1 MRSWVSLAACA
12 TVASAWPTAQFASG
26 NQASFVLS
34 DVEDRGEGSSQV
46 KAGEFAPKKLH
57 GQFLHITDIH
67 PDPWYVGDGTE
78 SSSCHRLKPKKEKG
92 RGSYWGHAQFE
103 KCDSPDTLV
112 NLTMQW
118 LADEWADKVDFVI
131 WTGDS
136 ARHDSD
142 RQLPRTAKEIFNLN
156 RRTVAQMEKVFT
168 SRGVPLV
175 PSLAHNIMYPGPNEV
190 TQEYRDIW
198 KSMIPFPAYQVFQ
211 RGAYFSVELIPDNLA
226 AISLN
231 TLYWYD
237 SNKAVDGC
245 PLKGED
251 PGRLELDWLEVVQL
265 NMFRKRKM
273 QVWMTGHVPPT
284 LGNYYPECYR
294 GYAQLA
300 LRFQDTIVGHLFG
313 HMNVDH
319 FFWLDVHELHA
330 LSTSSLWS
338 RLTSSFF
345 KKHTSLSKEL
355 LKDFKS
361 LPPKKKSEGDGDD
374 VEPIDY
380 DDYVVVNVAPSV
392 VPTYQPSVRVFS
404 YNVTNWGI
412 GTNSTVAVE
421 DGEDEDADDE
431 DDDGDDEDDVL
442 ENIHHGNVR
451 DKDEDEIERA
461 MERKHGHRHSPDVTD
476 CTKKKNRDKKKCLL
490 KGPRHAHKR
499 SPSRRNGLW
508 SPLGYTQYYISDLDA
523 HNSSN
528 PPKYEIEYMTYP
540 LSALVPPTNWP
551 VPQHLLPNS
560 LRNLTQIPDD
570 MKSDLVPFGL
580 KDLTIPSWIKFAR
593 KLSKKKKLWR
603 RFKTLMYQGGPEET
617 KY

>member
-12 TVASAWPTAQFASG
+12 TVASAWPTAHNSFTSQTYILILGTSEMAPNRARAIASNRKKRRVADRTG
-26 NQASFVLS
+26 DMHNCMRYGVLNSSTPSSADYSFS
-34 DVEDRGEGSSQV
+34 
-46 KAGEFAPKKLH
+46 
-57 GQFLHITDIH
+57 
-67 PDPWYVGDGTE
+67 
-78 SSSCHRLKPKKEKG
+78 
-92 RGSYWGHAQFE
+92 E

-251 PGRLELDWLEVVQL
+251 PGRLELDWLEVQL

-476 CTKKKNRDKKKCLL
+476 CTRKKNRDKKKCLL